1 MAKRLNEDEIKW
13 ILSVESGQA
22 QQEIYKL
29 TKANRELNRTNQ
41 ERRNVMRSL
50 EAQGKKDTEYYRNLE
65 KEIKST
71 NDVIKKNSTL
81 VGELE
86 KKLDVTGLTMAQ
98 LRKKAKELRTQLDNT
113 AQAANPEEYAKLEA
127 ELTKV
132 NNRMRDLNNT
142 GAYAKTEITG
152 FEKAMSMA
160 KTAAKGFIAVQLV
173 SYLKNIGTNAYNTRK
188 EFARYEATLKNVTG
202 SGKEASQ
209 IMRTL
214 QNLAADTPASV
225 AEWTEAYIKLVNRGI
240 KPTTS
245 ELTALGDIA
254 TSQGKSLDQF
264 VEAFLDAL
272 TGENERLKEFGITA
286 QKNGETTA
294 FTFKGI
300 TTEVENNDQAI
311 KNYIISLG
319 NLKGVQGSMATQMNE
334 LAGLESNLGDQMD
347 SIYNKIGKK
356 LEPMIKSFM
365 GTLGNLMGTLSSA
378 LDSANDRYEQQKEK
392 VVTLY
397 SEYSP
402 LLDRYDQLKAKTN
415 LSNAEQQELNSII
428 NKITNAI
435 PGVVTEVGKYG
446 EALGIS
452 SEKAREFIENQKTL
466 LKYMNR
472 DAIFEEEKRL
482 EEYKKK
488 YENARQAQIAGGVYV
503 TSSASITGYSTS
515 FFDNSPQTLKRIDE
529 DVKKYSDLIKGSEAL
544 LEELRGDSL
553 QKALDNNNARIKM
566 QDEFN
571 KMNKQQLDAWINDE
585 KNAQSEYLEIA
596 QQIYNSRFPT
606 ERITSKELEKERK
619 KKLKEEAKEAKDILK
634 TEKDVI
640 KSLQT
645 LRDEDLINQEKNYN
659 QQIYL
664 LNLSLQKKKIT
675 QEQFDL
681 MKIVLDRKNAELKL
695 NIEKSY
701 YSDAESLQIT
711 HNEIKEDLIKKSNER
726 VVSSE
731 KEANEKR
738 IAEQNKMNNLVSDF
752 KNQFKILT
760 PYEDYEIQQKILT
773 DIYEARKEALEKEHL
788 DTLALDEAYYE
799 ASLKLKKDF
808 EDKKNAIEDRYG
820 LRSLK
825 EKYLEELEII
835 NEYYKQGLISSEN
848 IVKTRSKVFVDY
860 ISNLADTWINT
871 FSTLF
876 QSLQDLELKKL
887 DAQYDAQIEAAKEN
901 SDQVEQL
908 EEEKEKKKLAIQK
921 KYASVNFAIKVSQ
934 IIADT
939 AVAVMKAFADL
950 GPVAGAVAAALMSAT
965 GAAQVAAANAER
977 KKIMSMNISESSNST
992 RLLGST
998 RVPGK
1003 ESGGYINVTR
1013 SQDGKQFNAEYSPS
1027 RRGFIDR
1034 PTVIVGEGP
1043 AGMSRE
1049 WVASNAAV
1057 MNPTVSPILNVI
1069 DKAQQAG
1076 TIRSLN
1082 LNRYI
1087 QARMLGRESGGSVGT
1102 TASSVPAVVPD
1113 YGLTKTVGELNYI
1126 LRGIKEKGIPAYTLL
1141 SDLNRAQELQNKSRK
1156 IGSK

>member
-29 TKANRELNRTNQ
+29 TRANRELNRTNQ

-86 KKLDVTGLTMAQ
+86 IKLDVTGLTMAQ
-98 LRKKAKELRTQLDNT
+98 LRKKAKDLRAQLDNT

-132 NNRMRDLNNT
+132 NNRMRDLKDT

-152 FEKAMSMA
+152 FEKTMSMA
-160 KTAAKGFIAVQLV
+160 KTAAKGFVAVQLV

-319 NLKGVQGSMATQMNE
+319 QLQGVQGSMATQMNE

-378 LDSANDRYEQQKEK
+378 LDSANDSYEQQKEK

-415 LSNAEQQELNSII
+415 LSNAEQQKLNSII

-472 DAIFEEEKRL
+472 DAISEEEKRL

-488 YENARQAQIAGGVYV
+488 YENARQAQQAGGVYV

-529 DVKKYSDLIKGSEAL
+529 DVKKYGDLIKGSEAL

-596 QQIYNSRFPT
+596 QQIYNSRFSGT
-606 ERITSKELEKERK
+606 TSGGSESDTQKKVKEQLE
-619 KKLKEEAKEAKDILK
+619 
-634 TEKDVI
+634 
-640 KSLQT
+640 LQT
-645 LRDEDLINQEKNYN
+645 
-659 QQIYL
+659 QQY
-664 LNLSLQKKKIT
+664 
-675 QEQFDL
+675 
-681 MKIVLDRKNAELKL
+681 
-695 NIEKSY
+695 
-701 YSDAESLQIT
+701 
-711 HNEIKEDLIKKSNER
+711 
-726 VVSSE
+726 
-731 KEANEKR
+731 
-738 IAEQNKMNNLVSDF
+738 
-752 KNQFKILT
+752 
-760 PYEDYEIQQKILT
+760 QQ
-773 DIYEARKEALEKEHL
+773 
-788 DTLALDEAYYE
+788 
-799 ASLKLKKDF
+799 
-808 EDKKNAIEDRYG
+808 
-820 LRSLK
+820 
-825 EKYLEELEII
+825 
-835 NEYYKQGLISSEN
+835 Q
-848 IVKTRSKVFVDY
+848 
-860 ISNLADTWINT
+860 
-871 FSTLF
+871 
-876 QSLQDLELKKL
+876 QLELKKIYL
-887 DAQYDAQIEAAKEN
+887 AGNDEKLQTESQFNRAMEELTLQDLNKRLQIIGLEADQRQQIEDKILDIRIKAMEDFYVKKSEI
-901 SDQVEQL
+901 EQQQ
-908 EEEKEKKKLAIQK
+908 EEERQQKNQQAMEDNDKWMKQQMTNLQATHEERTKIIQESLQKQVDSYKDYGTQIGTSLGQVLSGQENMLAAFGNTMVDILFN
-921 KYASVNFAIKVSQ
+921 VLEQ
-934 IIADT
+934 IINQKIAEAT
-939 AVAVMKAFADL
+939 AVAVAEEAKAAAISAAQPDSVVTFGAT
-950 GPVAGAVAAALMSAT
+950 AGARTAIISGLIMAALAT
-965 GAAQVAAANAER
+965 AKTALKGLLTKDSKQAVTT
-977 KKIMSMNISESSNST
+977 SSEGT
-992 RLLGST
+992 TYYT

>member
-71 NDVIKKNSTL
+71 NDVLKKNSTL

-152 FEKAMSMA
+152 FEKTMSMA
-160 KTAAKGFIAVQLV
+160 KTAAKGFVAVQLV

-225 AEWTEAYIKLVNRGI
+225 AEWTEAYIKLVSRGI

-264 VEAFLDAL
+264 VEALLDAM

-319 NLKGVQGSMATQMNE
+319 QLQGVQGSMATQMNE

-365 GTLGNLMGTLSSA
+365 GTLGSLLGSLSSS
-378 LDSANDRYEQQKEK
+378 LDTNAEKFDIQMDK
-392 VVTLY
+392 VVSLETDLV
-397 SEYSP
+397 P
-402 LLDRYDQLKAKTN
+402 LLDRYDELKTKTN
-415 LSNAEQQELNSII
+415 LSAQEQEEMNTLIGRISQIIPAAITGFNSYGQAISVSTDYAREWIKTEKARLAYLNRSQIEQAQKDKKIIEDKLKEAERLEKISKQLYGVDQYGQAKYSIKDTGRLGVGEDFLKQRYPKLSNEEQAEYKKQQQELITQLEGINAQLDNLQGTTLEDMIKNNTEMI
-428 NKITNAI
+428 NKR
-435 PGVVTEVGKYG
+435 K
-446 EALGIS
+446 
-452 SEKAREFIENQKTL
+452 
-466 LKYMNR
+466 
-472 DAIFEEEKRL
+472 
-482 EEYKKK
+482 
-488 YENARQAQIAGGVYV
+488 
-503 TSSASITGYSTS
+503 
-515 FFDNSPQTLKRIDE
+515 
-529 DVKKYSDLIKGSEAL
+529 
-544 LEELRGDSL
+544 
-553 QKALDNNNARIKM
+553 
-566 QDEFN
+566 EFN
-571 KMNKQQLDAWINDE
+571 EMNKEQLDAWIADE
-585 KNAQSEYLEIA
+585 KNANSQYMNLAKELR
-596 QQIYNSRFPT
+596 QSRFPKT
-606 ERITSKELEKERK
+606 TTDGNDEESR
-619 KKLKEEAKEAKDILK
+619 LKE
-634 TEKDVI
+634 
-640 KSLQT
+640 
-645 LRDEDLINQEKNYN
+645 QEKKVQEALARQTEIYN
-659 QQIYL
+659 QQQIELKKIYL
-664 LNLSLQKKKIT
+664 AGNDEKLQTESQFNRAMEELTLQDLNKRLQIIGLEADQRQQIEDKILDIRIKAMEDFYVKKSEIEQQQEEERQQKNQQAMEDNDKWMNQQMTNLQATHDERTKII
-675 QEQFDL
+675 Q
-681 MKIVLDRKNAELKL
+681 
-695 NIEKSY
+695 
-701 YSDAESLQIT
+701 ESLQQQVDSYKDYGTQIGT
-711 HNEIKEDLIKKSNER
+711 ALGQVLSGQENMLAAFGNTMVDILFNVLEQIINQK
-726 VVSSE
+726 
-731 KEANEKR
+731 
-738 IAEQNKMNNLVSDF
+738 IAE
-752 KNQFKILT
+752 
-760 PYEDYEIQQKILT
+760 
-773 DIYEARKEALEKEHL
+773 A
-788 DTLALDEAYYE
+788 
-799 ASLKLKKDF
+799 
-808 EDKKNAIEDRYG
+808 
-820 LRSLK
+820 
-825 EKYLEELEII
+825 
-835 NEYYKQGLISSEN
+835 
-848 IVKTRSKVFVDY
+848 
-860 ISNLADTWINT
+860 
-871 FSTLF
+871 
-876 QSLQDLELKKL
+876 
-887 DAQYDAQIEAAKEN
+887 
-901 SDQVEQL
+901 
-908 EEEKEKKKLAIQK
+908 
-921 KYASVNFAIKVSQ
+921 
-934 IIADT
+934 T
-939 AVAVMKAFADL
+939 AVAVAEEAKAAAISAAQPDSVVTFGAT
-950 GPVAGAVAAALMSAT
+950 AGARTAIISGLIMAALAT
-965 GAAQVAAANAER
+965 AKTALKGLLTKDSKQAVTT
-977 KKIMSMNISESSNST
+977 SSEGT
-992 RLLGST
+992 TYYT